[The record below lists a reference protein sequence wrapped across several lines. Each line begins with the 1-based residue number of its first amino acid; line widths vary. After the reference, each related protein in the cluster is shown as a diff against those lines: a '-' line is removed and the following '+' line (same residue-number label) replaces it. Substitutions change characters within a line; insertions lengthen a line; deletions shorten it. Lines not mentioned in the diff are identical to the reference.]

1 MQARK
6 LTRRDFLKFGGA
18 LAVTSTLAACV
29 PGEENAIT
37 QPFEGTTTLQNP
49 VITPEAQT
57 SLSSVSMAI
66 LALSRLTF
74 GIRPRDVD
82 SFNALG
88 ATDDERL
95 SAFVNQQLN
104 PDSIDDSEFDVRYA
118 NAGFETLHKSLE
130 QLYADHIASNPYDS
144 NDDAYW
150 QWYSKPTLNWWMPP
164 S

>member
-18 LAVTSTLAACV
+18 LAVTSTLHFV
-29 PGEENAIT
+29 YQGKKTRSLNLLRGQQLYKT
-37 QPFEGTTTLQNP
+37 R

-88 ATDDERL
+88 ATTMN
-95 SAFVNQQLN
+95 V
-104 PDSIDDSEFDVRYA
+104 
-118 NAGFETLHKSLE
+118 SLP
-130 QLYADHIASNPYDS
+130 L
-144 NDDAYW
+144 
-150 QWYSKPTLNWWMPP
+150 
-164 S
+164 